1 MVLYLKLPGQCK
13 FGDLAHWKNR
23 KSGPNCECL
32 FTCGMYPIGWRM
44 PFMLS
49 FRPRLI
55 LAASLFALP
64 FAQVVAQP
72 AEPSPEIVQMQ
83 TVEDSWNAALTKHD
97 QFALENLLA
106 RDFVGISAE
115 GDVTT
120 RNQQISHL
128 FVAGAEPVSLTQK
141 VVGARVMGDVAIVNG
156 TYVMEW
162 QGAGDQRKVAE
173 KGVFTHVFRKNS
185 AGNWQC
191 INSQRTVVATEDER
205 KKKAPV
211 HGNKSDAVLPL
222 HIPLIYKGPQSTKEP
237 PAAGENQPPQ

>member
-1 MVLYLKLPGQCK
+1 MRALY
-13 FGDLAHWKNR
+13 HV
-23 KSGPNCECL
+23 
-32 FTCGMYPIGWRM
+32 GWRM

-49 FRPRLI
+49 LRVRYT
-55 LAASLFALP
+55 LAVAVLALP
-64 FAQVVAQP
+64 FVSLAAQP
-72 AEPSPEIVQMQ
+72 ADPSPEIAQMQ
-83 TVEDSWNAALTKHD
+83 AVEDSWNAAVSKHD

-141 VVGARVMGDVAIVNG
+141 VIGARVFQGAGGALAVVNG

-162 QGAGDQRKVAE
+162 QGTSDQQKVAE

-185 AGNWQC
+185 EGNWQC

-205 KKKAPV
+205 KKKPAA
-211 HGNKSDAVLPL
+211 HTSKSNAALPL
-222 HIPLIYKGPQSTKEP
+222 HIPLIYKGPKSTQ
-237 PAAGENQPPQ
+237 PAPAPGTDQPPQ

>member
-1 MVLYLKLPGQCK
+1 
-13 FGDLAHWKNR
+13 
-23 KSGPNCECL
+23 
-32 FTCGMYPIGWRM
+32 M

-49 FRPRLI
+49 FHARCTVAAAIFVVPFGS
-55 LAASLFALP
+55 LA
-64 FAQVVAQP
+64 AQP
-72 AEPSPEIVQMQ
+72 ANPAPAVAQMQ
-83 TVEDSWNAALTKHD
+83 AVEDSWDTSVAKHD

-128 FVAGAEPVSLTQK
+128 FVAGSEPVSLAQR
-141 VVGARVMGDVAIVNG
+141 VIGARVIGDVAVVNG

-162 QGAGDQRKVAE
+162 QGANGQQKVAE
-173 KGVFTHVFRKNS
+173 KGVFTHIFRKNS

-205 KKKAPV
+205 KKRAPA
-211 HGNKSDAVLPL
+211 HTSKSNAALPL
-222 HIPLIYKGPQSTKEP
+222 HIPLIYKGPQSTQPK
-237 PAAGENQPPQ
+237 PAPGTNQPQP

>member
-1 MVLYLKLPGQCK
+1 
-13 FGDLAHWKNR
+13 
-23 KSGPNCECL
+23 
-32 FTCGMYPIGWRM
+32 M

-49 FRPRLI
+49 FRVRSI
-55 LAASLFALP
+55 VAASLFALS
-64 FAQVVAQP
+64 FASLDAQP
-72 AEPSPEIVQMQ
+72 ADPSPEIAEMQ
-83 TVEDSWNAALTKHD
+83 TVEDSWNTAVTKHD

-106 RDFVGISAE
+106 RDYVGISAE

-128 FVAGAEPVSLTQK
+128 FVAGAEPVSLTLR
-141 VVGARVMGDVAIVNG
+141 VIGARVLGDLAVVNG

-162 QGAGDQRKVAE
+162 QGASDQRKLAE

-205 KKKAPV
+205 KKKAAAPAS
-211 HGNKSDAVLPL
+211 KSSAALPL
-222 HIPLIYKGPQSTKEP
+222 HIPLIYKGPQSTKTP
-237 PAAGENQPPQ
+237 PKPGTNQPPQ